1 MRDGAF
7 ILSAPLLSTR
17 STASTTE
24 HSKKPTPQLS
34 CRGQRNLSGE
44 GPGEFA
50 RREAALGALLPG
62 TDQRGPLSPL
72 RQGPAP
78 PVVPTS
84 LDLAADMNRQH
95 KEYSACK
102 RGRPSGT
109 A

>member
-24 HSKKPTPQLS
+24 HSKKPTSQLS

-44 GPGEFA
+44 GPAGEFA

-62 TDQRGPLSPL
+62 TDQRGVLIPL

-78 PVVPTS
+78 PHCPH
-84 LDLAADMNRQH
+84 L
-95 KEYSACK
+95 
-102 RGRPSGT
+102 P
-109 A
+109 